1 MNETYCGKSCDA
13 CDYKISGKCPG
24 CNEGPGHRE
33 FGACDLAKCCRD
45 KGYKVC
51 ESCRFHYD
59 CYLVRDKEFMP
70 EEMAKKTKNELDRR
84 DKMSKI
90 APVLA
95 IWINILLWI
104 NLPSF
109 IGGLLNNQE
118 VAKVSPPLSLLGVLL
133 ILGSQLAY
141 GLILMKIALA
151 DKRYKLAGIFLLIS
165 LAVTILVLFIPANAA
180 VLIQAV
186 NLVATVISV
195 VSIYYE
201 IMAHAEVL
209 RGIDNL
215 LGRKWLALWKWTLIS
230 LALSLASGFV
240 MLAVAN
246 LAALMVLATAI
257 ISLVVTVLK
266 IKYLYDTAKVF
277 KNINVDIN
285 DNVNTE
291 E

>member
-1 MNETYCGKSCDA
+1 
-13 CDYKISGKCPG
+13 
-24 CNEGPGHRE
+24 
-33 FGACDLAKCCRD
+33 
-45 KGYKVC
+45 
-51 ESCRFHYD
+51 
-59 CYLVRDKEFMP
+59 
-70 EEMAKKTKNELDRR
+70 MAKKTKNELDRR

-165 LAVTILVLFIPANAA
+165 LAVTILVMFIPANAA

-246 LAALMVLATAI
+246 LAALMVLVAAI

-277 KNINVDIN
+277 KNINADIN

>member
-1 MNETYCGKSCDA
+1 M
-13 CDYKISGKCPG
+13 
-24 CNEGPGHRE
+24 
-33 FGACDLAKCCRD
+33 
-45 KGYKVC
+45 
-51 ESCRFHYD
+51 
-59 CYLVRDKEFMP
+59 
-70 EEMAKKTKNELDRR
+70 
-84 DKMSKI
+84 
-90 APVLA
+90 
-95 IWINILLWI
+95 
-104 NLPSF
+104 
-109 IGGLLNNQE
+109 
-118 VAKVSPPLSLLGVLL
+118 
-133 ILGSQLAY
+133 
-141 GLILMKIALA
+141 
-151 DKRYKLAGIFLLIS
+151 
-165 LAVTILVLFIPANAA
+165 FIPANAA

-246 LAALMVLATAI
+246 LAALMVLVAAI

-277 KNINVDIN
+277 KNINADIN

>member
-1 MNETYCGKSCDA
+1 MNETYCGKSCDI

-45 KGYKVC
+45 KGYQKC
-51 ESCRFHYD
+51 EYCRFHYD
-59 CYLVRDKEFMP
+59 CYLVKDKEFMP

-90 APVLA
+90 APMLA
-95 IWINILLWI
+95 FWINILLWI

-109 IGGLLNNQE
+109 IGGFLNNQE
-118 VAKVSPPLSLLGVLL
+118 IAKVSPALSMLGVLL

-141 GLILMKIALA
+141 GLILMKISSA
-151 DKRYKLAGIFLLIS
+151 DKRYKLAGIFLFIS
-165 LAVTILVLFIPANAA
+165 LAVTISVLFIPANAA

-186 NLVATVISV
+186 NLVSSVISI
-195 VSIYYE
+195 VSIYFE

-215 LGRKWLALWKWTLIS
+215 LGRKWLVLWKWTLIS

-246 LAALMVLATAI
+246 LATLMVLAATI

-277 KNINVDIN
+277 KNINV
-285 DNVNTE
+285 NTE